1 VPGGAQQ
8 AIVDRA
14 AEAVTRLRQQPRF
27 SSIEP
32 LLTKARAVVIFP
44 RLLKASLV
52 FGGEGGNGVVLV
64 KRPDGSWSGPAF
76 YSLAAP
82 SVGLQ
87 AGVQATTVLLFIMND
102 LTLERMLH
110 SSLTLGASTSA
121 TLGQVGERDLT
132 ETEIVSRDIFELAES
147 GGAFAGVSYEGY
159 LITARQKH
167 NEAYYGAGAAPRA
180 ILMDAKYSRS
190 EADGLKRA
198 LEVIEK

>member
-1 VPGGAQQ
+1 
-8 AIVDRA
+8 VD
-14 AEAVTRLRQQPRF
+14 AVSELKRQPRF
-27 SSIEP
+27 SSVEP
-32 LLTKARAVVIFP
+32 LLAKARAVAIFP
-44 RLLKASLV
+44 RLLKVSLL

-64 KRPDGSWSGPAF
+64 KRADGSWNGPAF

-87 AGVQATTVLLFIMND
+87 VGVRATTVMLFIMND
-102 LTLERMLH
+102 LTVERMLQ

-132 ETEIVSRDIFELAES
+132 ETELLTKDILELAES

-167 NEAYYGAGAAPRA
+167 NEAYYGSGANPRG
-180 ILMDAKYSRS
+180 ILLDTTYARS
-190 EADGLKRA
+190 EADVLRNA
-198 LEVIEK
+198 L